1 MVRTDCS
8 LSFPRVRYPVS
19 VEMVKT
25 LSSLQMKGLGR
36 GSKER
41 VRLSRAYMWLW
52 LMTGSLQL
60 GKSRES
66 RTRKEI
72 GQLVRRLLFRKR
84 EFTIRRFVQK
94 DKGTVCFAVDCS
106 EGILVQQMGSY
117 AVVGKDLT
125 SSDVHKNIS

>member
-1 MVRTDCS
+1 MVRTDCN
-8 LSFPRVRYPVS
+8 LSFPRVTYPVS

-41 VRLSRAYMWLW
+41 VRLSRALW
-52 LMTGSLQL
+52 LMTGSLHL

-94 DKGTVCFAVDCS
+94 DKGTICFAVDCS
-106 EGILVQQMGSY
+106 EEILVQQMGSY

>member
-1 MVRTDCS
+1 MAVAHDW
-8 LSFPRVRYPVS
+8 FAPF
-19 VEMVKT
+19 
-25 LSSLQMKGLGR
+25 
-36 GSKER
+36 
-41 VRLSRAYMWLW
+41 
-52 LMTGSLQL
+52 L

-94 DKGTVCFAVDCS
+94 DKGTVYFAVDCS